1 MSFYSYKNSNSQTC
15 PGMVNGNILSG
26 LNQRVC
32 VQVKNIYDSCMQQ
45 EQLDDERV
53 VIENIVPVL
62 PGSDCLGTGN
72 RPCSCDCEGNRCN
85 CDCPP
90 SGIGIT
96 HQEAVENAENAPGP
110 LPRPYGAWTFESCR
124 SSTTAG
130 RISNLSIER
139 LGDRP
144 QFARVRCTVDV
155 PLDVLFLDQRCQEWM
170 GQTVVKVDKD
180 ILLCIPDDSIIPF
193 TLESLVSAICVS
205 GSYIGNCAFDI
216 TVCVTVVLKVLAE
229 VDILIPTYG
238 FCQVPPCEEF
248 AEQICDEL
256 HAYLSRHTARR
267 PSAGLSIP
275 LENFY
280 INSSSYLLT
289 LYKLYAII
297 VSEIERGETKMKG
310 TEKQIKWAEDIKANA
325 INTCTANIERLSVQP
340 LDAMR
345 VEVFKVIRKTL
356 IDGFEQI
363 DDAAVIINKRA
374 HFDPMAIIR
383 MADRTSELINSGH
396 MTLEQFAAR

>member
-1 MSFYSYKNSNSQTC
+1 MSFYSYKNANSNTC
-15 PGMVNGNILSG
+15 PGVVSGNILSG

-45 EQLDDERV
+45 EQLDDERI

-62 PGSDCLGTGN
+62 PGSDCQGN
-72 RPCSCDCEGNRCN
+72 SGRPCACDCEGNRCD
-85 CDCPP
+85 CECPP
-90 SGIGIT
+90 GGIPIT
-96 HQEAVENAENAPGP
+96 HDEAVQNAENSPRP

-130 RISNLSIER
+130 RISNLSVER
-139 LGDRP
+139 MTDRP

-170 GQTVVKVDKD
+170 GQTVIQVDKD

-248 AEQICDEL
+248 AENVCDEFFSL
-256 HAYLSRHTARR
+256 PLFPQSSCALESVDEVAGATGNGTTTGATGGCYACGPANPVR
-267 PSAGLSIP
+267 PS
-275 LENFY
+275 
-280 INSSSYLLT
+280 
-289 LYKLYAII
+289 
-297 VSEIERGETKMKG
+297 
-310 TEKQIKWAEDIKANA
+310 
-325 INTCTANIERLSVQP
+325 RLSQCSNCGTTCAGGSTLCP
-340 LDAMR
+340 RCGSAM
-345 VEVFKVIRKTL
+345 THL
-356 IDGFEQI
+356 
-363 DDAAVIINKRA
+363 N
-374 HFDPMAIIR
+374 
-383 MADRTSELINSGH
+383 
-396 MTLEQFAAR
+396 

>member
-1 MSFYSYKNSNSQTC
+1 MSFYSYKNANSDTC
-15 PGMVNGNILSG
+15 PGVVNGNILSG

-32 VQVKNIYDSCMQQ
+32 VQVKNVYDSCMQQ
-45 EQLDDERV
+45 EQLDDQRIT
-53 VIENIVPVL
+53 IENIVPVL
-62 PGSDCLGTGN
+62 PGPDCLGNSG
-72 RPCSCDCEGNRCN
+72 RACACDCDGNRCN
-85 CDCPP
+85 CECPP
-90 SGIGIT
+90 ASIPIT
-96 HQEAVENAENAPGP
+96 HDEAVQNAENNPGP

-139 LGDRP
+139 MPDRP

-170 GQTVVKVDKD
+170 GQTTIQVDKD

-248 AEQICDEL
+248 AENVCDEL
-256 HAYLSRHTARR
+256 NRLCYLLSLLFQRQQPPRSHAPGRSLY
-267 PSAGLSIP
+267 PSASGGLP
-275 LENFY
+275 
-280 INSSSYLLT
+280 SSPSSFSSR
-289 LYKLYAII
+289 I
-297 VSEIERGETKMKG
+297 VSSARMMNLGYTTPIRAVFSSIEMP
-310 TEKQIKWAEDIKANA
+310 
-325 INTCTANIERLSVQP
+325 SF
-340 LDAMR
+340 AM
-345 VEVFKVIRKTL
+345 
-356 IDGFEQI
+356 
-363 DDAAVIINKRA
+363 
-374 HFDPMAIIR
+374 
-383 MADRTSELINSGH
+383 
-396 MTLEQFAAR
+396 

>member
-1 MSFYSYKNSNSQTC
+1 MSFYSYKNANSNTC
-15 PGMVNGNILSG
+15 PGVVSGNILSG

-45 EQLDDERV
+45 EQLDDKRI

-62 PGSDCLGTGN
+62 PTPDCQATT
-72 RPCSCDCEGNRCN
+72 RPCVCDCDGNRCD
-85 CDCPP
+85 CACPP
-90 SGIGIT
+90 ASIPIT
-96 HQEAVENAENAPGP
+96 HDEAVQNAESSPDP

-124 SSTTAG
+124 SSTTSG
-130 RISNLSIER
+130 RISNLSVER
-139 LGDRP
+139 MTDRP

-205 GSYIGNCAFDI
+205 GSYIGNCSFDI

-248 AEQICDEL
+248 AENVCDEFFSL
-256 HAYLSRHTARR
+256 PLFPQSSCALETVGDATAGNGTTTSATGGCYGCGPVNPVRPARVSQCSNCGTTCAGGSTLCPRCGATMTNLS
-267 PSAGLSIP
+267 
-275 LENFY
+275 
-280 INSSSYLLT
+280 
-289 LYKLYAII
+289 
-297 VSEIERGETKMKG
+297 
-310 TEKQIKWAEDIKANA
+310 
-325 INTCTANIERLSVQP
+325 
-340 LDAMR
+340 
-345 VEVFKVIRKTL
+345 
-356 IDGFEQI
+356 
-363 DDAAVIINKRA
+363 
-374 HFDPMAIIR
+374 
-383 MADRTSELINSGH
+383 
-396 MTLEQFAAR
+396 

>member
-1 MSFYSYKNSNSQTC
+1 MSFYSYKNANSDTC
-15 PGMVNGNILSG
+15 PGVVNGNILSG

-45 EQLDDERV
+45 EQLDDERI

-62 PGSDCLGTGN
+62 PGNDCQGTS
-72 RPCSCDCEGNRCN
+72 RPCACDCDGNRCH
-85 CDCPP
+85 CECPP
-90 SGIGIT
+90 SSIPIT
-96 HQEAVENAENAPGP
+96 HDEAVQNAENSFDP
-110 LPRPYGAWTFESCR
+110 LPRPVGAWTFESCR

-130 RISNLSIER
+130 RISNLSVER
-139 LGDRP
+139 MTDRP

-248 AEQICDEL
+248 AENVCDEL
-256 HAYLSRHTARR
+256 FLCFSLYNPKTKKHRADYARCISSSLRPVGRILFLFPQRLQGALELLRELHAHQGGVLQDGQALVCNVVKGQHA
-267 PSAGLSIP
+267 
-275 LENFY
+275 LENRR
-280 INSSSYLLT
+280 T
-289 LYKLYAII
+289 VADGP
-297 VSEIERGETKMKG
+297 VEHRGQQDQQHDKG
-310 TEKQIKWAEDIKANA
+310 FLRDAHKAH
-325 INTCTANIERLSVQP
+325 L
-340 LDAMR
+340 
-345 VEVFKVIRKTL
+345 
-356 IDGFEQI
+356 
-363 DDAAVIINKRA
+363 
-374 HFDPMAIIR
+374 
-383 MADRTSELINSGH
+383 
-396 MTLEQFAAR
+396 